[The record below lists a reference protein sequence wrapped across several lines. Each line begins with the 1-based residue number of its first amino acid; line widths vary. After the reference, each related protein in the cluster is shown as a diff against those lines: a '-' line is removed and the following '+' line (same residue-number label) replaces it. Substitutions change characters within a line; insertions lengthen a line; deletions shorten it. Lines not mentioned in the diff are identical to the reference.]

1 MSNTTKKNGAFIGHY
16 AAGMV
21 HFRDTANGR
30 KFASISINVPESK
43 TGYGTISVNVGQ
55 LLPARKMDG
64 TIVDNR
70 YTILLGDRDKS
81 RKVSI
86 CTKKKTKTKPAE
98 YATITLTNGEIADM
112 VAEARAAYAEAQAAQ
127 ATDVIE
133 NALP

>member
-16 AAGMV
+16 SEKMV
-21 HFRDTANGR
+21 HIRNTDNGR
-30 KFASISINVPESK
+30 QFASVSINIPESK
-43 TGYGTISVNVGQ
+43 TGYGTISVNLGQ

-70 YTILLGDRDKS
+70 YTILLGNRDKT

-86 CTKKKTKTKPAE
+86 CTKKATKTKPAQ
-98 YATITLTNGEIADM
+98 YDVITKTNGEIADM
-112 VAEARAAYAEAQAAQ
+112 VAEARAAYAEAQAEANQ
-127 ATDVIE
+127 DVVE

>member
-16 AAGMV
+16 SAQMV
-21 HFRDTANGR
+21 HIRNTDNGR
-30 KFASISINVPESK
+30 QFASVSINVPESK
-43 TGYGTISVNVGQ
+43 TGYGTISVNLGQ

-64 TIVDNR
+64 SIVDNR

-81 RKVSI
+81 RKISV
-86 CTKKKTKTKPAE
+86 CTRKATKTKPAE
-98 YATITLTNGEIADM
+98 YATLTKTNGEIADM

-127 ATDVIE
+127 ATDVVE